1 MLINGTLTKI
11 TDFKALIVQISKDTF
26 DTIRNTKVDE
36 KISWEY
42 EFELPLEDGEE
53 ESGFETRYYCKIN
66 LNRFDKAIVEK
77 KFNGLVKKDVTATV
91 VIDGFTPKASDDNPE
106 PTPVTFFIL
115 KKMSEAKQVKMV
127 NAKEPVVDLQ
137 KQVPRR
143 RTGTI

>member
-26 DTIRNTKVDE
+26 DTIRSTKVDE

-53 ESGFETRYYCKIN
+53 ESGFETR
-66 LNRFDKAIVEK
+66 
-77 KFNGLVKKDVTATV
+77 
-91 VIDGFTPKASDDNPE
+91 FTPKPSDDNPE